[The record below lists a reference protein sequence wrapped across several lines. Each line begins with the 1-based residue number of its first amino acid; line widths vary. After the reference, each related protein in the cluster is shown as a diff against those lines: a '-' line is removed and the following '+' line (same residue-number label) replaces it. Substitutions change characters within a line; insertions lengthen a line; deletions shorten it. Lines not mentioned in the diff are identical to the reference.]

1 MTPASTITSP
11 ILDNDIESN
20 IKKNEYESLPKL
32 KGILVNPLTK
42 VESTRNAERMVSL
55 CMYLIIA
62 LFCFPLIFCDYYYAI
77 NNPECMQQKLHISL
91 TMYNYL
97 IVNAILGTIFM
108 FATLIVFMQ
117 VDFKK
122 FDEDSN
128 LIVFFKCVNIIASA
142 FSVAWVVTGGIMYWG
157 EMDKSLCSTSV
168 NDYIMATLIIK
179 IIMTGYITYNHSIK
193 KSGNTATI

>member
-1 MTPASTITSP
+1 MSASTITSP

-20 IKKNEYESLPKL
+20 NKKNEYESLPKL
-32 KGILVNPLTK
+32 KGILVKPPTK
-42 VESTRNAERMVSL
+42 DESNRNSERMVAL

-77 NNPECMQQKLHISL
+77 NNPRCMQQKLHISL
-91 TMYNYL
+91 TMRDYL

-108 FATLIVFMQ
+108 FVTFVVFAR
-117 VDFKK
+117 VDFRN

-128 LIVFFKCVNIIASA
+128 LIVFFKCVNILASA
-142 FSVAWVVTGGIMYWG
+142 FSVAWVITGGIMYWG
-157 EMDKSLCSTSV
+157 EMDKSLCSTSA

-179 IIMTGYITYNHSIK
+179 IIMTGYITYNRSNRKSI
-193 KSGNTATI
+193 NTATI

>member
-1 MTPASTITSP
+1 MTPASIITSP

-20 IKKNEYESLPKL
+20 NKKNEYETLPKL
-32 KGILVNPLTK
+32 KGILVKPPTED
-42 VESTRNAERMVSL
+42 ESTRNAERMVAL

-91 TMYNYL
+91 TMRDYL

-108 FATLIVFMQ
+108 FATFIVFMQ

-128 LIVFFKCVNIIASA
+128 LIVFFRCIDILASA
-142 FSVAWVVTGGIMYWG
+142 FSVAWVITGGIMYWG
-157 EMDKSLCSTSV
+157 EMDKSLCSTSA

-179 IIMTGYITYNHSIK
+179 IIMTGYTAYNRSSK
-193 KSGNTATI
+193 KTTNTATI

>member
-1 MTPASTITSP
+1 MTPSSTINSP

-20 IKKNEYESLPKL
+20 NKKNKYESLSKL
-32 KGILVNPLTK
+32 KGILIKPLTK
-42 VESTRNAERMVSL
+42 DESNRNAERMVAL

-108 FATLIVFMQ
+108 FATLIVLMQ
-117 VDFKK
+117 VDFKN

-128 LIVFFKCVNIIASA
+128 LMVLFKCINILVSA
-142 FSVAWVVTGGIMYWG
+142 FSVAWVITGGIMYWG
-157 EMDKSLCSTSV
+157 EMDKSLCSTSA

-179 IIMTGYITYNHSIK
+179 IIMTGYITYNHSSR

>member
-20 IKKNEYESLPKL
+20 IEKNEYESLPKL

-179 IIMTGYITYNHSIK
+179 IIMTGYITYNHSSK

>member
-157 EMDKSLCSTSV
+157 EMDKSLCSTSA

>member
-1 MTPASTITSP
+1 MMSASTITSP

-20 IKKNEYESLPKL
+20 NKKNEYESLPKL
-32 KGILVNPLTK
+32 KGILVKPLTK
-42 VESTRNAERMVSL
+42 VESTRNAERMIGL

-108 FATLIVFMQ
+108 FVTLIVFMC
-117 VDFKK
+117 VDFKN
-122 FDEDSN
+122 FDKDSN
-128 LIVFFKCVNIIASA
+128 LMVFFKCVNILASA
-142 FSVAWVVTGGIMYWG
+142 FSVAWVITGGIMYWG
-157 EMDKSLCSTSV
+157 EMDKSLCSTYA

-179 IIMTGYITYNHSIK
+179 IIMTGYITYNHSSR
-193 KSGNTATI
+193 KSINTATI

>member
-97 IVNAILGTIFM
+97 IVNAILGTVFM

-157 EMDKSLCSTSV
+157 EMDKSLCSTSA